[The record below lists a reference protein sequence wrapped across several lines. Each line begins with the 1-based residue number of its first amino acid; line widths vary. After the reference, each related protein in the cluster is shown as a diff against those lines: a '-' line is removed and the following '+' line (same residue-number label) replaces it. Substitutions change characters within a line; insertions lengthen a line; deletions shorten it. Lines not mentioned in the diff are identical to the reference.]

1 MHFLIKKVY
10 LISTRKSLF
19 DNRLQSFL
27 IFDKFVGLS
36 VPLKE
41 GKIMQKKEAI
51 FPVVYG
57 VISAVIAF
65 IAVLFICQR
74 SFRLNLQLSI
84 VLAGIFA
91 IFFFCLSYFRGHAS
105 VEIKRIVYE
114 YKLTDQ
120 QLAKITGMKA
130 SDFPIYQDRL
140 QLILPKRYWPRV
152 LDALQKYEKEQQA
165 EK

>member
-1 MHFLIKKVY
+1 M
-10 LISTRKSLF
+10 
-19 DNRLQSFL
+19 SFL
-27 IFDKFVGLS
+27 IYWLQYYVISDTFVATSFL
-36 VPLKE
+36 LKE
-41 GKIMQKKEAI
+41 GKIMQKKESA
-51 FPVVYG
+51 FPIIYG
-57 VISAVIAF
+57 VISAVISF
-65 IAVLFICQR
+65 IAVIFICQR

-84 VLAGIFA
+84 IIAGVFA

-152 LDALQKYEKEQQA
+152 LDALQKYEKQQQA
-165 EK
+165 KE